1 MTHAKANPI
10 LWRRRAVAVLAGTG
24 VIVLAAGRPAQ
35 ACWWDPIV
43 FDPQALVEHV
53 QEAAQ
58 LVQQVQTAAQQVQN
72 QLREMTHLGGGVAPD
87 VAGTVAGARSQL
99 DPAVYGSPQPSEQFD
114 AQFPVQMTDVSW
126 GQYQSMRAGWT
137 DAYRQTLIE
146 NRKVEDAV
154 YRDMDATA
162 QRIRAIV
169 AASNAAPGETAAVQ
183 AHNDLV
189 AVASAEVAKLQVLK
203 AARSRA
209 RAERLAREQS
219 DAAFGAAERERVRA
233 GWEAP
238 APPSE
243 ALGDAFS
250 Q

>member
-1 MTHAKANPI
+1 MNHAQAKPTP
-10 LWRRRAVAVLAGTG
+10 WRRKAVTALATTG
-24 VIVLAAGRPAQ
+24 VIVLVAGRPAQ

-53 QEAAQ
+53 QEVAQ

-72 QLREMTHLGGGVAPD
+72 QLREMAHLGGGVAPD
-87 VAGTVAGARSQL
+87 VAGTIGGVRAQL
-99 DPAVYGSPQPSEQFD
+99 DATAYESPQPSEQFD
-114 AQFPVQMTDVSW
+114 AQFPIQMSDVSW
-126 GQYQSMRAGWT
+126 GQYQSMRAGWA

-146 NRKVEDAV
+146 NRKAEDAV
-154 YRDMDATA
+154 YRDMDATG

-203 AARSRA
+203 ATRSRA

-219 DAAFGAAERERVRA
+219 EAAFGAAERERVRA

-238 APPSE
+238 APPSG
-243 ALGDAFS
+243 ALGDAFG